1 MSDCLAAAE
10 RTGWSVEVIPPQSLQ
25 RIALSRLSRQA
36 NAPNFY
42 LSAGIH
48 GDEPAGP
55 LALLELLREDAWPTG
70 NYWMI
75 PCLNPDG
82 FSANTRENAQG
93 IDLNRDYRHL
103 KSPEVMGQIDWLTRL
118 PRLHLTLLL
127 HEDWEANG
135 FYCYELNL
143 GNAPSLAPAMVSAV
157 SSVCPIEH
165 VPEVDGR
172 PMDLPGI
179 IRPSADPHSRPLWPE
194 AVWLAVHKV
203 ERNYTLEAPS
213 DWPLEVR
220 IKALK
225 ASVKAALAAAIQP

>member
-1 MSDCLAAAE
+1 M
-10 RTGWSVEVIPPQSLQ
+10 EVIPPQSLQ
-25 RIALSRLSRQA
+25 RIALSRLSPHA

-55 LALLELLREDAWPTG
+55 LALLELLREDTWPTG
-70 NYWMI
+70 NYWVV

-103 KSPEVMGQIDWLTRL
+103 KSPEVIGQIDWLTRL
-118 PRLHLTLLL
+118 PRLDLTLLL

-135 FYCYELNL
+135 FYCYELNS
-143 GNAPSLAPAMVSAV
+143 GKAPSLAQAMVSAV